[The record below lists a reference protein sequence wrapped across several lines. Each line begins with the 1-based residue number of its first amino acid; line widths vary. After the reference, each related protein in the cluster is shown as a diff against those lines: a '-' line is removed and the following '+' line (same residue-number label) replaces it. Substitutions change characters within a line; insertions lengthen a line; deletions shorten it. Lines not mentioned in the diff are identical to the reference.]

1 MRKSDLKNGMIVET
15 RFGDKY
21 LVHNNK
27 LLNSKGYGFMYL
39 NDDGFDF
46 YTDDMKY
53 EQNRDYDIMYVY
65 NSNPPSLDNLF
76 DEKLLTLIWER
87 KEEIKV
93 QNTVKIINAGSQYT
107 TYSQW
112 VVKNVTNKEYKLRFD
127 YGFDI
132 TKDEEYKDKK
142 YIVLAIAEHSA
153 FDNEKLAYIQDLK
166 TERCYL
172 FSLDALEDV
181 YCN

>member
-1 MRKSDLKNGMIVET
+1 MKKSDLKNGMIVET
-15 RFGDKY
+15 RLGDKY

-27 LLNSKGYGFMYL
+27 LLNSNGFGFMYL
-39 NDDGFDF
+39 NGDEFDA

-53 EQNRDYDIMYVY
+53 EQNHDYDIMYVY
-65 NSNPPSLDNLF
+65 NSYTQSLDNLF
-76 DEKLLTLIWER
+76 DRKLLTLIWVR

-93 QNTVKIINAGSQYT
+93 QNIVKIINAGSQYT

-112 VVKNVTNKEYKLRFD
+112 VVKNVANKEYKLKYD

-132 TKDEEYKDKK
+132 TKDKDYKDKK
-142 YIVLAIAEHSA
+142 YIVLAIAEHST
-153 FDNEKLAYIQDLK
+153 FSEEKLAYIQDLK
-166 TERCYL
+166 TKRCYL